1 MKAQA
6 KRAWIKALRSGEYE
20 QTQGKLCDAEGA
32 MCCLGVLID
41 VTQDGEWRLR
51 DSDDGGFY
59 AYDGK
64 VGLLS
69 DAVKEDVGLG
79 AKTEAR
85 LVALNDDDG
94 RSFADIA
101 DWVEVNA

>member
-1 MKAQA
+1 
-6 KRAWIKALRSGEYE
+6 
-20 QTQGKLCDAEGA
+20 
-32 MCCLGVLID
+32 
-41 VTQDGEWRLR
+41 
-51 DSDDGGFY
+51 
-59 AYDGK
+59 
-64 VGLLS
+64 LS